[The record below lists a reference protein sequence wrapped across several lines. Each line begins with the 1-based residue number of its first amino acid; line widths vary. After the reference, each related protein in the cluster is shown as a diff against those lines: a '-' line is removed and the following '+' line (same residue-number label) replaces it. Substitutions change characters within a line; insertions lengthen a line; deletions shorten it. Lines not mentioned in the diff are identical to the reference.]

1 MNNACG
7 WQPLLMA
14 SLFSC
19 ALAFPPQEARAGD
32 VPVDLELILAVDVSR
47 SMDEEE
53 QRIQRDGY
61 VAAFR
66 DPEVIGAIFAGRHQ
80 RIAVTYVEWAGTG
93 HAYSTVPWTLIDS
106 ENTANG
112 FADRLAAVPLRE
124 ESRTSISSGLN
135 YAAAQFGNNGY
146 RGIRQ
151 VIDISG
157 DGPNNMGGP
166 VEPVRDEIIGSGII
180 INGLPLILRPSVMS
194 GFKEP
199 NELADYYEDCV
210 IGGIGA
216 FMIAVLDR
224 KEFPDAIRRKLI
236 LEMSGR
242 EPRAMLAKQQVRER
256 MDCMIGEKIWRDHW
270 E

>member
-1 MNNACG
+1 MNDAGG
-7 WQPLLMA
+7 WRPLLVA
-14 SLFSC
+14 SLFCC
-19 ALAFPPQEARAGD
+19 ALALHPADARAGEI
-32 VPVDLELILAVDVSR
+32 PVDLELVLAVDVSR

-66 DPEVIGAIFAGRHQ
+66 HPDVLGAIFAGRHK

-93 HAYSTVPWTLIDS
+93 HVYSTVPWRLIDT
-106 ENTANG
+106 EDAANA
-112 FADRLAAVPLRE
+112 FAESLSAVPLRE

-135 YAAAQFGNNGY
+135 YAAAQFDNNGY
-146 RGIRQ
+146 QGIRQ

-157 DGPNNMGGP
+157 DGPNNMGEP
-166 VEPVRDEIIGSGII
+166 VKPVRDEIVGRGIV

-194 GFKEP
+194 GFREP
-199 NELADYYEDCV
+199 NELAHYYEDCV

-216 FMIAVLDR
+216 FLIAVLDR

-236 LEMSGR
+236 LEMSER
-242 EPRAMLAKQQVRER
+242 APRVMLAKQRVRAS
-256 MDCMIGEKIWRDHW
+256 MDCLIGEKIWRDHW